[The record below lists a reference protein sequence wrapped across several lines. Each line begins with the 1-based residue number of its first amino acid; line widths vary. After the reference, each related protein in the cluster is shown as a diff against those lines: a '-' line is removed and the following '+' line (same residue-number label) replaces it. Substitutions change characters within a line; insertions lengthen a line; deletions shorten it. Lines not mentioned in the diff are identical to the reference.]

1 MESAKTYIT
10 KVEEEN
16 NRKVAIT
23 VDIESVHW
31 LDLLPLRQ
39 LVLFILQVLMCD

>member
-16 NRKVAIT
+16 DRKVAIT
-23 VDIESVHW
+23 VDIKSIHR
-31 LDLLPLRQ
+31 LNLLPFRQ
-39 LVLFILQVLMCD
+39 LILFILQVLMRD